1 LPVAQPLFTTTD
13 LGNGLRLHLRR
24 TKAFKTVAARLVF
37 HAHLDDDTAARAL
50 VPRVLGRG
58 TERLP
63 TLREMQI
70 ELDKLYGA
78 SLSGDARKLGDRH
91 LVQIRSDWI
100 AERLADEPVLDA
112 MAGLW
117 AEYLRSPAR
126 SPEGGLRP
134 EIVEHERKMM
144 ADEAASVMDD
154 KGRYARHRLV
164 EEMCRGEPYARPA
177 IGRLKE
183 IKAVTAADVDRAYAW
198 LLDRAPVDLF
208 MVGDVSPSVA
218 KRFAKRLGF
227 LAGRRPARPR
237 ATKRK
242 RPARVRTVRERE
254 DIAQAKLAMGF
265 RTRVTPRAALRPAL
279 MVCNA
284 LFGGTPVSRLFK
296 VVREQESLCYSI
308 GSSVDVTKGLLVV
321 HAGIEMAKYA
331 KTRRLVVKLLKELQ
345 AGRVPE
351 DSFQQ
356 ARGMLL
362 SGIHSMRDAPAAMID
377 FALEHSANGLTPD
390 LDATIAALGRVTIAE
405 VARAARSIELDT
417 VYVLGGPAA

>member
-1 LPVAQPLFTTTD
+1 LPAAQPLFTTTD

-117 AEYLRSPAR
+117 GEFLRHPCRSPD
-126 SPEGGLRP
+126 GGLRS

-164 EEMCRGEPYARPA
+164 EEMCKGEPYARPA
-177 IGRLKE
+177 IGRLAE
-183 IKAVTAADVDRAYAW
+183 IEKVRAADVDRAYGW
-198 LLDRAPVDLF
+198 LLQRAPLDLF
-208 MVGDVSPSVA
+208 MVGDVTPTVA

-227 LAGRRPARPR
+227 DADRRVARPR
-237 ATKRK
+237 ATKRS

-321 HAGIEMAKYA
+321 HAGIDMTQYA
-331 KTRRLVVKLLKELQ
+331 KTRRLVSKLLKELQ
-345 AGRVPE
+345 AGRVPA

-356 ARGMLL
+356 ARGMLV
-362 SGIHSMRDAPAAMID
+362 SGVYSMRDSPTAMIE

-390 LDATIAALGRVTIAE
+390 VDAMLQSIESVTVAD

-417 VYVLGGPAA
+417 VYVLGAGA